1 MTGIVITIIVFILV
15 ATIVIRNKLVE
26 LKNLTDEA
34 FSTMD
39 VYLKKRWD
47 LVPNLVS
54 TVKAYAEH
62 ETDVFEK
69 VANARAGNYESLK
82 SEEKIDANLNLEKG
96 LEQIKIVA
104 EAYPELKANEN
115 FLQLS
120 DSLTKVEEDIANSRK
135 YYNATVRKYNDKVE
149 MFPSLIIAK
158 MFGYKTRK
166 MFEANNEDRKNVVI
180 DL

>member
-1 MTGIVITIIVFILV
+1 MTGIIILIVVLLIIVIFV
-15 ATIVIRNKLVE
+15 RNSLVE

-47 LVPNLVS
+47 LIPNLVS

-62 ETDVFEK
+62 EAEIFEK
-69 VANARAGNYESLK
+69 VANARAGNYDGLK
-82 SEEKIDANLNLEKG
+82 NDDKIEANLNLEKG
-96 LEQIKIVA
+96 LEQIRFVA

-115 FLQLS
+115 FMQLS
-120 DSLTKVEEDIANSRK
+120 DSLNKVEEDIANARK

-149 MFPSLIIAK
+149 MFPSLIVAK
-158 MFGYKTRK
+158 LFGYKTKK
-166 MFEANNEDRKNVVI
+166 MFEVSGDERKNVII
-180 DL
+180 DM

>member
-1 MTGIVITIIVFILV
+1 MTGVIIFVIVLLVIVII
-15 ATIVIRNKLVE
+15 IRNSLVE

-47 LVPNLVS
+47 LVPNLVN
-54 TVKAYAEH
+54 TVRAYAEH
-62 ETDVFEK
+62 ESDLFEK
-69 VANARAGNYESLK
+69 VASARAGNYDILK
-82 SEEKIDANLNLEKG
+82 NDDKIEANLNLEKG
-96 LEQIKIVA
+96 LEQIKFVA

-120 DSLTKVEEDIANSRK
+120 DSLSKVEEDIANARK

-149 MFPSLIIAK
+149 MFPSLIVAK
-158 MFGYKTRK
+158 IFGYKTRK
-166 MFEANNEDRKNVVI
+166 MFEASGEERKNVTI
-180 DL
+180 DM

>member
-1 MTGIVITIIVFILV
+1 MTGIIICIVVILFIGII
-15 ATIVIRNKLVE
+15 IRNKLIE

-69 VANARAGNYESLK
+69 VTKERAGNYEVLK
-82 SEEKIDANLNLEKG
+82 SDEKITENLNLEKG
-96 LEQIKIVA
+96 LEVLMMVA
-104 EAYPELKANEN
+104 ENYPELKANEN
-115 FLQLS
+115 FLKLS
-120 DSLTKVEEDIANSRK
+120 DSLNKVEEDIANARK

-149 MFPSLIIAK
+149 MFPSMIVAK

-166 MFEANNEDRKNVVI
+166 MFEANSEERKNVVI
-180 DL
+180 DM

>member
-1 MTGIVITIIVFILV
+1 MTGIIITIIVIIL
-15 ATIVIRNKLVE
+15 IVGIAIRNKLVE

-39 VYLKKRWD
+39 VYLKKRWE

-62 ETDVFEK
+62 ESDVFEK
-69 VANARAGNYESLK
+69 ISNARAGNYDVLK
-82 SEEKIDANLNLEKG
+82 NDDKIEANLNLEKG
-96 LEQIKIVA
+96 LEQIRFVA

-115 FLQLS
+115 FMQLS
-120 DSLTKVEEDIANSRK
+120 DSLNKVEEDIANARK

-149 MFPSLIIAK
+149 MFPSLIVAK
-158 MFGYKTRK
+158 LFGYKTRK
-166 MFEANNEDRKNVVI
+166 MFEASSEERKNVTI
-180 DL
+180 DM

>member
-1 MTGIVITIIVFILV
+1 MTEIVIAIIVIVFI

-62 ETDVFEK
+62 ESDLFEK
-69 VANARAGNYESLK
+69 VANARAGNYDSLK
-82 SEEKIDANLNLEKG
+82 NDDKIEANLNLEKG

-115 FLQLS
+115 FLKLS

-149 MFPSLIIAK
+149 MFPSLLVAK
-158 MFGYKTRK
+158 VFGYKIRK
-166 MFEANNEDRKNVVI
+166 MFEANSDERNNVKI
-180 DL
+180 DM